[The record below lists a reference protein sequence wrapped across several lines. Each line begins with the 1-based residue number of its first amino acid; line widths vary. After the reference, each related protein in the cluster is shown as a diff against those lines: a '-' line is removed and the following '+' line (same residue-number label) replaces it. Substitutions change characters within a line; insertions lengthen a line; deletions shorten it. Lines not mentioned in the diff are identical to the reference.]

1 MLNVKP
7 SSFRDSFVAS
17 SIAAEAARNCR
28 RATETFTTDAV
39 GLGLAPFI
47 DRYIARGGLLAQLIR

>member
-1 MLNVKP
+1 MLNPVVFAIP
-7 SSFRDSFVAS
+7 FVAS